1 MAIETLM
8 LQGVRNLNPLTITPS
23 PSINIIHGENGSGK
37 TSLLEAIYY
46 LAYCKSFRTHKQ
58 KNLIQHGSESF
69 TAFCRLGFDK
79 ANYQLGVER
88 NLKGE
93 RRIKLNG
100 EWLQSAAEL
109 ATVLP
114 VQLLDPT
121 MFRLLEGSPQLRREY
136 IDWGVFHVEPNFIN
150 VWRNF
155 KTAHKTRNALLR
167 AGGTS
172 DGERMIW
179 HESLAKH
186 ANVINE
192 YRKSYME
199 RLVPVFNHFMQA
211 LNPDL
216 GITLSFYQGWGKDRD
231 YYELLEESWPSDL
244 KMGFTQLGPQRAD
257 LRVKANG
264 MPAMEVLS
272 RGQQKMAVCAL
283 KLAQAQI
290 YKDVSNRACIF
301 LVDDLCAELDIN
313 HRKAL
318 CRLLE
323 DLKCQVFVTAVDAD
337 QIADCWSRESMSCIS
352 KFHVEHGAL
361 NQNN

>member
-8 LQGVRNLNPLTITPS
+8 LQGVRNLSPVSVAPS
-23 PSINIIHGENGSGK
+23 TQINLIYGENGSGK
-37 TSLLEAIYY
+37 TSLLESIYY

-58 KNLIQHGSESF
+58 KNLIQHDAESL
-69 TAFCRLGFDK
+69 TAFCRLKLDK
-79 ANYQLGVER
+79 GAYQLGVER
-88 NLKGE
+88 NIKGE

-109 ATVLP
+109 ASVLP

-167 AGGTS
+167 AGGCS
-172 DGERMIW
+172 EAERLVW
-179 HESLAKH
+179 HESLAAQADK
-186 ANVINE
+186 INQ
-192 YRKSYME
+192 YRQAYIK
-199 RLVPVFNHFMQA
+199 RLKPVFDSFMQR

-216 GITLSFYQGWGKDRD
+216 GISMSFYQGWGKDRD
-231 YYELLEESWPSDL
+231 YLELLEESWLSDL

-257 LRVKANG
+257 LRIKANNL
-264 MPAMEVLS
+264 PAMEVLS
-272 RGQQKMAVCAL
+272 RGQQKMVVCAL

-290 YKDVSNRACIF
+290 YREVSHRPCIF
-301 LVDDLCAELDIN
+301 LVDDLCAELDLN

-318 CRLLE
+318 CSLLE
-323 DLKCQVFVTAVDAD
+323 ELECQVFVTAVEAD
-337 QIADCWSRESMSCIS
+337 QIADCWSPQSHV
-352 KFHVEHGAL
+352 KTFHVEHGIL
-361 NQNN
+361 NQE

>member
-8 LQGVRNLNPLTITPS
+8 LQGVRNLAPVSITPS
-23 PSINIIHGENGSGK
+23 SQINLIYGENGSGK
-37 TSLLEAIYY
+37 TSLLESIYY

-58 KNLIQHGSESF
+58 KNLIQHGVESL
-69 TAFCRLGFDK
+69 TAFCRLVLDMGS
-79 ANYQLGVER
+79 YQLGVER
-88 NLKGE
+88 NTKGE

-109 ATVLP
+109 ASVLP

-136 IDWGVFHVEPNFIN
+136 IDWGVFHVEPSFIN

-167 AGGTS
+167 AGGCS
-172 DGERMIW
+172 EAERLVW
-179 HESLAKH
+179 HESLASQ
-186 ANVINE
+186 ANKINE
-192 YRKSYME
+192 FRISYMA
-199 RLVPVFNHFMQA
+199 RLKPVFDHFMQR

-216 GITLSFYQGWGKDRD
+216 GITMSFYQGWGKDRD
-231 YYELLEESWPSDL
+231 YLELLEEGWLSDL

-257 LRVKANG
+257 LRIKANNL
-264 MPAMEVLS
+264 PAMEVLS
-272 RGQQKMAVCAL
+272 RGQQKMVVCAL

-290 YKDVSNRACIF
+290 YREVSNRPCIF
-301 LVDDLCAELDIN
+301 LVDDLCAELDLN

-318 CRLLE
+318 CSLLE
-323 DLKCQVFVTAVDAD
+323 ELECQVFVTAVEAD
-337 QIADCWSRESMSCIS
+337 QIADCWSPQSHV
-352 KFHVEHGAL
+352 KTFHVEHGIL
-361 NQNN
+361 NQE

>member
-1 MAIETLM
+1 MSIDSLM
-8 LQGVRNLNPLTITPS
+8 LQGVRNLTPLSITPS
-23 PSINIIHGENGSGK
+23 PQINLIYGENGSGK

-58 KNLIQHGSESF
+58 KNLIQHGSETF
-69 TAFCRLGFDK
+69 TAFCKLGFEK
-79 ANYQLGVER
+79 SSYQLGVER
-88 NLKGE
+88 NLKAE

-109 ATVLP
+109 ASILP
-114 VQLLDPT
+114 IQLLDPT

-150 VWRNF
+150 VWRSF

-167 AGGTS
+167 NGGTS
-172 DGERMIW
+172 EGERLIW
-179 HESLAKH
+179 HESLARY
-186 ANVINE
+186 ANIINE
-192 YRKSYME
+192 YRQAYIK
-199 RLVPVFNHFMQA
+199 RLKPVFDKFMYR

-216 GITLSFYQGWGKDRD
+216 GITMGFYQGWGKDRD
-231 YYELLEESWPSDL
+231 YLELLEESWLSDL

-257 LRVKANG
+257 LRIKANNL
-264 MPAMEVLS
+264 PAMEVLS
-272 RGQQKMAVCAL
+272 RGQQKMVVCAL

-290 YKDVSNRACIF
+290 YREASNRPCIF

-318 CRLLE
+318 CSLLE
-323 DLKCQVFVTAVDAD
+323 ELECQVFVTAVEAD
-337 QIADCWSRESMSCIS
+337 QIADCWSPQSLV
-352 KFHVEHGAL
+352 KTFHVEQGTL
-361 NQNN
+361 NQE